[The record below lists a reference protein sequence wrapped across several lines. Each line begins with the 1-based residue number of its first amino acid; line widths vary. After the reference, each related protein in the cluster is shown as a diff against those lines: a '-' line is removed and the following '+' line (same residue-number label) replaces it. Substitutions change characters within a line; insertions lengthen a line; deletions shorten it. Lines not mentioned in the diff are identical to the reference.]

1 MYEVARVLIT
11 LIVLSAMGF
20 KSWSCGAWRAR
31 GGVEKLVRPE
41 SLELFRLESAF
52 VIAMETADF
61 GTRLGNAVFV
71 DGGADECVEFGHD
84 SLGSVDDF

>member
-1 MYEVARVLIT
+1 VV
-11 LIVLSAMGF
+11 V
-20 KSWSCGAWRAR
+20 WRAR

-41 SLELFRLESAF
+41 SFELFRLEPAF

-71 DGGADECVEFGHD
+71 DGGANERVEFSHD
-84 SLGSVDDF
+84 TLGSINDF